1 MKKSDKKKIDKAR
14 NEFYMA
20 VQEFME
26 CTEPLS
32 QVNVTVDDLNQM
44 TRLLRKLA
52 RTERRICE
60 QYIERQRKDYRIEHD
75 GEDPLW

>member
-20 VQEFME
+20 VQEFIE
-26 CTEPLS
+26 CTEPLI

-44 TRLLRKLA
+44 TRLLRKLS

-60 QYIERQRKDYRIEHD
+60 QYIERQREGYRIEHD